1 MTRPPAAE
9 VKRWTKLTSY
19 AYWMAVTKVS
29 TVRVPKAGEMVA
41 SQLRRQIVLGELKEG
56 DQLPSE
62 SVLMEQFGVSRPT
75 LREAFR
81 ILEAEGAITVRRGV
95 RGGARVQVPDINV
108 AARHIGLL
116 LQYRG
121 ALLSDVYEIRAVLER
136 AAARMTAKRRTSA
149 DLARLQEVLD
159 RHRESIDDPG
169 ASIAADAEFHRL
181 IVEMSGSETLQIL
194 VGMLDNIIRE
204 GDRSYAESHDWQR
217 QQELA
222 KIAIRAHTR
231 LVELIR
237 KRAARKPKSSGA
249 STWPS
254 RPRWCWAT
262 APRPRWWNCSPE
274 ATGSTTRDGHPGDQ
288 TTLP

>member
-1 MTRPPAAE
+1 MN
-9 VKRWTKLTSY
+9 V
-19 AYWMAVTKVS
+19 VTKVS

-56 DQLPSE
+56 DQLPPE

-95 RGGARVQVPDINV
+95 RGGARVQAPDISV
-108 AARHIGLL
+108 AARQIGLL

-121 ALLSDVYEIRAVLER
+121 ALLSDVYEVRAVLEP
-136 AAARMTAKRRTSA
+136 AAARMTARRRTSA

-159 RHRESIDDPG
+159 RHRESLDDPA

-181 IVEMSGSETLQIL
+181 IVELSGNETLQIL
-194 VGMLDNIIRE
+194 TGMLTNIIRE
-204 GDRSYAESHDWQR
+204 GDRSYAESHDWQHE
-217 QQELA
+217 QELA

-237 KRAARKPKSSGA
+237 KRSGEEAEEFWRKHLAESAKVVLGD
-249 STWPS
+249 
-254 RPRWCWAT
+254 R
-262 APRPRWWNCSPE
+262 PRPRWWNCSPE
-274 ATGSTTRDGHPGDQ
+274 AHRPERGNTRGRPPGSGSGVWLLVHYSYRYY
-288 TTLP
+288 

>member
-1 MTRPPAAE
+1 MTD
-9 VKRWTKLTSY
+9 WTRLAGGGESLN
-19 AYWMAVTKVS
+19 AVTKVS

-41 SQLRRQIVLGELKEG
+41 AQLRRQIVLGELKEG

-81 ILEAEGAITVRRGV
+81 ILEAEGAIIVRRGA
-95 RGGARVQVPDINV
+95 RGGARVQVPDISV

-116 LQYRG
+116 LQHRG
-121 ALLSDVYEIRAVLER
+121 ALLSAVYEVRAVLEP
-136 AAARMTAKRRTSA
+136 
-149 DLARLQEVLD
+149 
-159 RHRESIDDPG
+159 HRESLGDPD

-194 VGMLDNIIRE
+194 VGMLTNIIRE
-204 GDRSYAESHDWQR
+204 GDRSYAESHDWQHE
-217 QQELA
+217 QELA

-237 KRAARKPKSSGA
+237 KRSGEEAEELWRKHLAESAKVVLGDR
-249 STWPS
+249 ST
-254 RPRWCWAT
+254 AT
-262 APRPRWWNCSPE
+262 VAELLS
-274 ATGSTTRDGHPGDQ
+274 
-288 TTLP
+288 